1 MLPLWRNPQEVPDID
16 HPFGVSMPSYD
27 LSWLVGSYLGEE
39 MGPKTSDQLN
49 RGPRRSTHQMNQDT
63 LASYEEIQEEGTGK

>member
-1 MLPLWRNPQEVPDID
+1 
-16 HPFGVSMPSYD
+16 MPSYD